1 MRHPL
6 LETFNP
12 REGCSQFPACD
23 RRRYNAGMSATQTDP
38 DFNGLTEFRP
48 SLPAQFYFDP
58 ARHEVEMQRIWHRHW
73 VYVARSQEV
82 PAPRS
87 YRTFPIAGQ
96 NVLLV
101 RDDRGVLRAF
111 HNTCRHRGA
120 QLCTQESGALHGNG
134 ITCPYHAWNYGL
146 DGALRRTT
154 SRFTAKGF
162 DPRKLSLYPVSVKE
176 WRGFVFISLAAEPPA
191 FADSFDV
198 PLDRMNGWPMEDLK
212 TGHVSTQVIRCNW
225 KIFWENYNECLHCPG
240 VHPSL
245 SALVPIYG
253 RAIMEPRDDP
263 NWQEHADQDDPKYR
277 GGVRAGARTWSRSGD
292 LVGKPFPGLSEADRR
307 TAYVFMTGLPSIYIV
322 GHPDYVRVVRI
333 RPLDPESTELR
344 IEYLFA
350 AETLAD
356 PAFALDEVTSFAGRV
371 LAEDAAVCELNQA
384 GLHALPLK
392 EGVLMPEEYV
402 IAQFHDWLRA
412 ETG

>member
-1 MRHPL
+1 
-6 LETFNP
+6 
-12 REGCSQFPACD
+12 
-23 RRRYNAGMSATQTDP
+23 MSASRTDP
-38 DFNGLTEFRP
+38 DFNGLTTVRA

-58 ARHEVEMQRIWHRHW
+58 ARHQIEMQRIWHHHW
-73 VYVARSQEV
+73 VYVARSEEV
-82 PAPRS
+82 QAPRS
-87 YRTFPIAGQ
+87 YRTFEIAGQ

-101 RDDRGVLRAF
+101 RDDAGVLRAF

-120 QLCTQESGALHGNG
+120 RLCTQEAGTLRGNG

-154 SRFTAKGF
+154 SRSTAKGF
-162 DPRKLSLYPVSVKE
+162 DPCEYPLYPVSVQE
-176 WRGFVFISLAAEPPA
+176 WRGFVFVSLAAQPPPL
-191 FADSFDV
+191 ADSFDV
-198 PLDRMNGWPMEDLK
+198 PMDRMNGWPLETLR

-245 SALVPIYG
+245 SALVPIYA

-263 NWQEHADQDDPKYR
+263 HWREHAGQDDPKYR
-277 GGVRAGARTWSRSGD
+277 GGLRAGASTWTRSGQ
-292 LVGKPFPGLSEADRR
+292 LVGKPFAGLSEAARR
-307 TAYVFMTGLPSIYIV
+307 AAYVYMTGLPSVFIV

-333 RPLDPESTELR
+333 RPLEPESTELR

-356 PAFALDEVTSFAGRV
+356 PAFDLGEVTGFAGQV
-371 LAEDAAVCELNQA
+371 LAEDAFVCELNQA
-384 GLHALPLK
+384 GLRALPHR
-392 EGVLMPEEYV
+392 EGVLMPEEYA
-402 IAQFHDWLRA
+402 IARFHDWLLA
-412 ETG
+412 ESG